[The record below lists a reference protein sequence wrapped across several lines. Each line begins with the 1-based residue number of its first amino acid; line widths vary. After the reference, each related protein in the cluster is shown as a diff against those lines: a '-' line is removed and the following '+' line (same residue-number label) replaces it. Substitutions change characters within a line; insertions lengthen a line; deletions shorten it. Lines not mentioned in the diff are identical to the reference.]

1 MLPEISNPLVVS
13 LKAFLT
19 NVTKAMPTIQL
30 HLFPRVGKNPMYARR
45 NCSPWKEFD
54 NLQVNLFP
62 QLPHSYNIYPSF
74 LRVDNFD

>member
-30 HLFPRVGKNPMYARR
+30 HHFPRVGKNPMYARR